1 VQESVSES
9 IWELVAVVFEF
20 FVSGTE
26 SVDFGVEAAKKRCSN
41 PSCTVWWEMHICY
54 LDIAFDTL

>member
-26 SVDFGVEAAKKRCSN
+26 SVDFGVEAAK
-41 PSCTVWWEMHICY
+41 
-54 LDIAFDTL
+54 